1 MHSSSKWMDEHN
13 EGFNQETF
21 AFNLDGSNRKADQ
34 VNKEYAHPPKYMGTL
49 DEVDWSMGG
58 FENDYKDDPKIIRS
72 LVECYGSTDANIH
85 FLRKRYGT
93 LLVG

>member
-1 MHSSSKWMDEHN
+1 MDEHN

-49 DEVDWSMGG
+49 DEA
-58 FENDYKDDPKIIRS
+58 E
-72 LVECYGSTDANIH
+72 
-85 FLRKRYGT
+85 
-93 LLVG
+93 